1 MSWFDNLGMYSK
13 IWNIM
18 VLFGDKFEASY
29 SDIVVFLQFPQQP
42 PKIPTWKTS
51 RGWMNISTVDI
62 IWFMTW
68 Y

>member
-1 MSWFDNLGMYSK
+1 
-13 IWNIM
+13 M

-51 RGWMNISTVDI
+51 RG
-62 IWFMTW
+62 
-68 Y
+68 